1 MLIETLTQQGLGRAA
16 DGQFVPRTL
25 PGEEIGLREDGT
37 AQILKP
43 STDRVAPPC
52 RHFKSCGGCAMQH
65 AADPFVASWK
75 AEIVTRALSAHGIAV
90 DIRAVHTSPAQ
101 SRRRAKFAGKR
112 TKNGALVGFHTR
124 ASDTI
129 ISVPDCQLLL
139 PSLRAALPSL
149 EELTVLSA
157 SRKGEIALTVTDSP
171 AGLDVWVESDKPLD
185 GPLRITLAEFAQRH
199 GFARLAW
206 GDEPVVTINPPTQQF
221 GRASVVPPAGAFLQ
235 ATRDGEAQLLAAARE
250 ATDGADRILDLFA
263 GCGTFT
269 LPLAEDAAV
278 TAVES
283 SGPMLV
289 ALDQGW
295 RRAQG
300 LKLIKTETRDLYR
313 RPLEPDEL
321 RHFDAAVIDPPRA
334 GAQAQ
339 IATLAVS
346 TVRKIAMISCNP
358 ITFAR
363 DAKVLID
370 AGFAIQW
377 IDVVDQF
384 RWSPHVEVAA
394 SFTRS

>member
-157 SRKGEIALTVTDSP
+157 SRKGEIGLTVTDSP

-206 GDEPVVTINPPTQQF
+206 GDEPVVTINPPMQQF

>member
-16 DGQFVPRTL
+16 DGRFVPRTL

-43 STDRVAPPC
+43 STDRIAPPC

-65 AADPFVASWK
+65 ATDPFVANWK

-157 SRKGEIALTVTDSP
+157 SRKGEIGLTVTDSP

-185 GPLRITLAEFAQRH
+185 GPLRITLADFAQRH

-250 ATDGADRILDLFA
+250 ATDGADRIVDLFA

>member
-339 IATLAVS
+339 ISTLAVS

>member
-65 AADPFVASWK
+65 ATDPFVANWK

-157 SRKGEIALTVTDSP
+157 SRKGEIGLTVTDSP

-185 GPLRITLAEFAQRH
+185 GPLRITLADFAQRH

-206 GDEPVVTINPPTQQF
+206 GDEPVVTINPPMQQF

>member
-65 AADPFVASWK
+65 ATNPFVANWK

-90 DIRAVHTSPAQ
+90 DIRAVHTSQAQ

-157 SRKGEIALTVTDSP
+157 SRKGEIGLTVTDSP
-171 AGLDVWVESDKPLD
+171 AGLDVWVESDKLLD
-185 GPLRITLAEFAQRH
+185 GPLRITLADFAQRH

-250 ATDGADRILDLFA
+250 ATDGADRIVDLFA

>member
-157 SRKGEIALTVTDSP
+157 SRKGEIGLTVTDSP

-185 GPLRITLAEFAQRH
+185 GPLRITLADFAQRH

-206 GDEPVVTINPPTQQF
+206 GDEPVVTINPPMQQF